1 MGHKKVNFSIVILL
15 VFGLT
20 ILQAQETTPASGG
33 NSTGTGGSASYSVGQ
48 VAYTTLSS
56 ATGTITQGVQQP
68 YEIFEVT
75 GLKEALGIN
84 LAFSVYPNPTAG
96 SLKLKIE
103 NYDIKNL
110 KYQIYDINGILF
122 QSDKVVEIET
132 LVSME
137 KFVPGVYFMKVTDNN
152 KEVKTFKIIK
162 N

>member
-1 MGHKKVNFSIVILL
+1 MRHKKVMMSTVVLL
-15 VFGLT
+15 VLGL
-20 ILQAQETTPASGG
+20 LSLHAQQTTPASGG

-56 ATGTITQGVQQP
+56 ASGTITQGVQQP

-75 GLKEALGIN
+75 GLKEVGIN
-84 LAFSVYPNPTAG
+84 LGFSVYPNPTAG
-96 SLKLKIE
+96 SLHLKIE

-110 KYQIYDINGILF
+110 KYHIYDING
-122 QSDKVVEIET
+122 T
-132 LVSME
+132 LVQSKKVDENETQVSLE

-152 KEVKTFKIIK
+152 KDVKTFKIIK

>member
-1 MGHKKVNFSIVILL
+1 MSALVLL
-15 VFGLT
+15 VLGL
-20 ILQAQETTPASGG
+20 ISLHAQHATPASGG

-56 ATGTITQGVQQP
+56 ASGFITQGVQQP

-75 GLKEALGIN
+75 GLKEALGIK
-84 LAFSVYPNPTAG
+84 LALSVYPNPTTG
-96 SLKLKIE
+96 SLKLRIE

-110 KYQIYDINGILF
+110 KYQIYDINGILYE
-122 QSDKVVEIET
+122 SEKVVEIET
-132 LVSME
+132 LVSLE
-137 KFVPGVYFMKVTDNN
+137 KFVPGVYFMKVTDKN